1 MVKKIFLALVVLG
14 GAMITVPALR
24 AWARP
29 HLEPAFGDMMSWWGS
44 HLRPLVDPALRWS
57 ATNELRAVL
66 RSLRETS
73 QMGQPL
79 PDPSEFQAYVTQRHL
94 SGRGGNDPWG
104 TPYRILTDAKTQRTR
119 LHSAGPDGV
128 FASPAV
134 RSDDYISHWN
144 AGTTDISGLPF

>member
-1 MVKKIFLALVVLG
+1 MSRFFLGLLGAIFAICIAPVLVQPVNNHTAERSRAEVMSTRIA
-14 GAMITVPALR
+14 GAMHKFRKEFGYWPAGTQAEIVRILRGANDKSLVFLDVPDEKLNENGEIT
-24 AWARP
+24 
-29 HLEPAFGDMMSWWGS
+29 
-44 HLRPLVDPALRWS
+44 
-57 ATNELRAVL
+57 
-66 RSLRETS
+66 
-73 QMGQPL
+73 
-79 PDPSEFQAYVTQRHL
+79 
-94 SGRGGNDPWG
+94 DPWG